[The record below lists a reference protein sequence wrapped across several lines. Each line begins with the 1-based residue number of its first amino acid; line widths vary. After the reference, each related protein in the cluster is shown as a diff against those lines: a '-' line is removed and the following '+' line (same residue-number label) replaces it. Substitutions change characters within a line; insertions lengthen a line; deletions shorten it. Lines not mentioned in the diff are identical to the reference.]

1 MKPALFWYPEI
12 NRTEKSDD
20 GPPLELF
27 LVAIKRKKSVSADA
41 FVSLFLFS
49 FSLTQNPTQNDK
61 TFSLQSI
68 SFLFFT

>member
-27 LVAIKRKKSVSADA
+27 LVAIKRKKVLALTLL
-41 FVSLFLFS
+41 SLFF
-49 FSLTQNPTQNDK
+49 F
-61 TFSLQSI
+61 
-68 SFLFFT
+68 FLFL